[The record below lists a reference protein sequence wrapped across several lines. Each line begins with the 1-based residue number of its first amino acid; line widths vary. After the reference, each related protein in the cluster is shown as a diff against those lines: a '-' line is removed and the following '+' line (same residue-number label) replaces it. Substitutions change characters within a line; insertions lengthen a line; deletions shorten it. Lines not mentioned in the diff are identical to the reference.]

1 MIGSLLPMTT
11 RQMPRNPLR
20 TQRSRRFGIRT
31 ACPLG
36 RIPKPVGTTVGHH
49 RPTGVTLP
57 NPTDRRPVP
66 RAPAGLLAVSR
77 KRWRAYWL
85 STLAQAVDRLVDL
98 PRIERWIEMSDEY
111 EKVNAILK
119 QTRLVKGSM
128 GQPTLSPLAGYL
140 SILLAELRAAE
151 TELGMTPLARQ
162 RLGIAYGQARLTLHE
177 LKRVLHEQRDQRERE
192 PWEDEWAEA

>member
-1 MIGSLLPMTT
+1 
-11 RQMPRNPLR
+11 MPAGR
-20 TQRSRRFGIRT
+20 IRK
-31 ACPLG
+31 PLG
-36 RIPKPVGTTVGHH
+36 MAAGH
-49 RPTGVTLP
+49 RPGTGITLSDTP
-57 NPTDRRPVP
+57 DRRPVP

-85 STLAQAVDRLVDL
+85 SNLAQAVDRQVDL

-128 GQPTLSPLAGYL
+128 GQPTLNPLVGYL
-140 SILLAELRAAE
+140 SVLLAELRAAE

-162 RLGIAYGQARLTLHE
+162 RLGIAYGQARLTVHE
-177 LKRVLHEQRDQRERE
+177 LHRLLNERIDEPHERE
-192 PWEDEWAEA
+192 EWEERWADA